1 MDILDVNDFTN
12 QLQKSVKDNL
22 TPEITK
28 VNDLT
33 KEFKNSVI
41 EGNWSVAIDL
51 VGSDKVKEINTE
63 LTSSSAYYEKIKS
76 ETAIINDKLKSANG
90 ISAKKNIIDDKQLE
104 LSQRI
109 ANAGDLI
116 KESNEQTI
124 PSLQAQI
131 QQEKTKLSLLNF
143 NDSNYASQLDTV
155 KQLEESLEQEN
166 LRTADLIGQQQA
178 LTNLK
183 DVELQKMRE
192 ILGSAGQM
200 SAIYTKLGQYNAD
213 LIKSSEQNLEV
224 NKDLRDVMSEMG
236 DNKKEL
242 IAGAKDIMNEYSSGL
257 DNIQKGLQGAIDKI
271 PLVGGM
277 LNAMVKGPLD
287 EAVSVAKLGL
297 AQSFLDA
304 TKNAGG
310 LAAGSVAIKAGFK
323 GMATGLA
330 SVGKAMLGML
340 VNPIFLA
347 LAAFG
352 AFVALLAT
360 AYSELGKIQDAG
372 EDFRKT
378 LGASASDTLRI
389 RDAMA
394 NVQKEYKLFGIG
406 IEEAKEAA
414 IALGEEFASHQFI
427 QEDTIATVAL
437 LGKTF
442 GIAADTSAKAIDTML
457 KLGSK
462 TASDATKN
470 IMKMQGMAS
479 RYGLS
484 FAKIMDDV
492 ANASESSMLFAKGN
506 AENLAKAAVEARKM
520 GTTLDEMAGAA
531 DRLLD
536 FESSIND
543 QMTASTRLG
552 RNINLN
558 RLRQLAMEGDAEKM
572 AKEQLKILEQ
582 QGGLRN
588 LNRWQQKSLAEAMGM
603 ELNTLYKMEATER
616 QREER
621 LANLN
626 TLAAA
631 GNKNA
636 IAELEKLKKAEETK
650 NETALQTLERTLE
663 ENRKLEDQKKIQDKI
678 NKAMFDLKT
687 QMIPVVESLMPTFVA
702 MTKLLPPLFSLIGTT
717 LEIITMPFTFIA
729 GIIEQITN
737 LFSDTTDEIG
747 NATEQTSLLASM
759 FDGFGSS
766 VKTIFGLIV
775 GGFLMFKAFGGIFS
789 SLFGIIGKG
798 LIGLVG
804 GAQKL
809 VGFIDGVFKALSPS
823 KIKNVLGG
831 MKDGLIKVGT
841 TFKDSLGK
849 AFTALKP
856 SNIKD
861 TLSGLKTTLSGVG
874 GSLKDSLK
882 NAFTALKPSN
892 LKDSL
897 GKLKGKLQTIFNK
910 TPTPGGDDTKKL
922 EDASRKI
929 T

>member
-1 MDILDVNDFTN
+1 
-12 QLQKSVKDNL
+12 
-22 TPEITK
+22 
-28 VNDLT
+28 
-33 KEFKNSVI
+33 
-41 EGNWSVAIDL
+41 
-51 VGSDKVKEINTE
+51 
-63 LTSSSAYYEKIKS
+63 
-76 ETAIINDKLKSANG
+76 
-90 ISAKKNIIDDKQLE
+90 
-104 LSQRI
+104 
-109 ANAGDLI
+109 
-116 KESNEQTI
+116 
-124 PSLQAQI
+124 
-131 QQEKTKLSLLNF
+131 
-143 NDSNYASQLDTV
+143 
-155 KQLEESLEQEN
+155 
-166 LRTADLIGQQQA
+166 
-178 LTNLK
+178 
-183 DVELQKMRE
+183 
-192 ILGSAGQM
+192 
-200 SAIYTKLGQYNAD
+200 
-213 LIKSSEQNLEV
+213 
-224 NKDLRDVMSEMG
+224 
-236 DNKKEL
+236 
-242 IAGAKDIMNEYSSGL
+242 
-257 DNIQKGLQGAIDKI
+257 
-271 PLVGGM
+271 
-277 LNAMVKGPLD
+277 
-287 EAVSVAKLGL
+287 
-297 AQSFLDA
+297 
-304 TKNAGG
+304 
-310 LAAGSVAIKAGFK
+310 
-323 GMATGLA
+323 
-330 SVGKAMLGML
+330 
-340 VNPIFLA
+340 
-347 LAAFG
+347 
-352 AFVALLAT
+352 
-360 AYSELGKIQDAG
+360 
-372 EDFRKT
+372 
-378 LGASASDTLRI
+378 
-389 RDAMA
+389 
-394 NVQKEYKLFGIG
+394 
-406 IEEAKEAA
+406 
-414 IALGEEFASHQFI
+414 
-427 QEDTIATVAL
+427 
-437 LGKTF
+437 
-442 GIAADTSAKAIDTML
+442 ML

-492 ANASESSMLFAKGN
+492 ANASEESMLFAKGN
-506 AENLAKAAVEARKM
+506 AQNLAKAAVEARKM
-520 GTTLDEMAGAA
+520 GTTLDEMANSA

-536 FESSIND
+536 FESSINA
-543 QMTASTRLG
+543 QMTASTMLG

-558 RLRQLAMEGDAEKM
+558 RLRQLAMAGETEKM

-616 QREER
+616 QRAER

-626 TLAAA
+626 TLADA

-636 IAELEKLKKAEETK
+636 IAELKKINEEAK
-650 NETALQTLERTLE
+650 VKDETALQTLERTLE

-702 MTKLLPPLFSLIGTT
+702 LTKLLPPIFSGIGTA
-717 LEIITMPFTFIA
+717 LEILTMPFTFIA

-737 LFSDTTDEIG
+737 LFSDTSDEIG

-766 VKTIFGLIV
+766 LKTIFGMIV
-775 GGFLMFKAFGGIFS
+775 GGFLIFKGFGGIFS

-804 GAQKL
+804 GAEKL
-809 VGFIDGVFKALSPS
+809 AGFISGVFKALSPS

-861 TLSGLKTTLSGVG
+861 TLGGLKTAMSGVG

-910 TPTPGGDDTKKL
+910 TPTPAGDDTKKL
-922 EDASRKI
+922 EDASKKI
-929 T
+929 TGSSDDVTKSGSKAKKSSSMIKNFNKLDTKKLIQARCYGDTCWSIICYRKSISRICKSRLEKCLL